1 MTEMR
6 HQQPAVSG
14 TGPHSDRVRI
24 LCERDR
30 QMLEEFSRRSLKR
43 LKPGTKLSIVLTFL
57 SSYLDG
63 NVKKEV
69 EKDRLIIEESAAA
82 CEAGRPACDLDLE
95 HIFEK
100 TKKIDKAFLDK
111 LIVPSFTISVHYA
124 DFADVRIQRIW
135 RIARSVYDVLSEW
148 PETASFTD
156 AIRKAYTGEEFKQI
170 LSEILH
176 LYNLETRT
184 LGESIRSPF
193 HSAITAY
200 CEALYKAM
208 EEATEDLAE
217 TCSRKLFGDKTV
229 HA

>member
-1 MTEMR
+1 M
-6 HQQPAVSG
+6 
-14 TGPHSDRVRI
+14 DRVRF

-30 QMLEEFSRRSLKR
+30 EMLEEFSRRSLKGVHVKSR
-43 LKPGTKLSIVLTFL
+43 LSAVLSFF

-63 NVKKEV
+63 NVRKEV

-82 CEAGRPACDLDLE
+82 FEAGRPVCDLDLE
-95 HIFEK
+95 DVFEK
-100 TKKIDKAFLDK
+100 TKKIDKDFLDK
-111 LIVPSFTISVHYA
+111 LIVPSFTISVHYG
-124 DFADVRIQRIW
+124 DFADIRIRRIW

-193 HSAITAY
+193 HSAIAEYT
-200 CEALYKAM
+200 EALYKAM

-217 TCSRKLFGDKTV
+217 TCTRELFGDKIV

>member
-1 MTEMR
+1 M
-6 HQQPAVSG
+6 
-14 TGPHSDRVRI
+14 DRVRI

-30 QMLEEFSRRSLKR
+30 EMLEEFSRRSLRGVHIKS
-43 LKPGTKLSIVLTFL
+43 KLSAVLSFF
-57 SSYLDG
+57 SSYLEG
-63 NVKKEV
+63 NVRKEV

-82 CEAGRPACDLDLE
+82 FEAGRPACDIDLE
-95 HIFEK
+95 DVFEK
-100 TKKIDKAFLDK
+100 TKTIDKHFLDN
-111 LIVPSFTISVHYA
+111 LIVPSFTISVHYG
-124 DFADVRIQRIW
+124 DFADIRIRRIW
-135 RIARSVYDVLSEW
+135 RIARSVYDILSEW
-148 PETASFTD
+148 PETASFSE
-156 AIRKAYTGEEFKQI
+156 AIRNAYTEKEFKDI